1 MKKDWLEEL
10 VAATNTDKRNERQ
23 MRILEAAVDMF
34 GEKGYA
40 STSTSEIAKRA
51 GVAEGTIFR
60 YYKTKKDLLF
70 AVVMPTLTKFAA
82 PFFVQAFAKEIFKTE
97 YESYEVLLRVII
109 QNRFEFAKKHFPM
122 IKILIQ
128 EVPFQPELK
137 SEIQQL
143 IETEL
148 LVHFKKLIAKF
159 QEEGEIIEMPPSSV
173 LRLTLSAVL
182 GFLLTRFLLLPEEK
196 WDDEVEIE
204 NTIQFILY
212 GLTPRT
218 SL

>member
-10 VAATNTDKRNERQ
+10 ITATNTDKRNERQ

-60 YYKTKKDLLF
+60 YYKTKKDLLL

-82 PFFVQAFAKEIFKTE
+82 PFFVQAFAKEIFKSE
-97 YESYEVLLRVII
+97 YESYEGLLRVVIH
-109 QNRFEFAKKHFPM
+109 NRFEFAQKHFPM

-137 SEIQQL
+137 NEIQQL
-143 IETEL
+143 VETEL
-148 LVHFKKLIAKF
+148 FSHFKKLIVKF
-159 QEEGEIIEMPPSSV
+159 QKKGEIIEIPPSSV

-182 GFLLTRFLLLPEEK
+182 GLLLTRFLLLPEEK

-204 NTIQFILY
+204 NTILFILY
-212 GLTPRT
+212 GLTPRI
-218 SL
+218 

>member
-10 VAATNTDKRNERQ
+10 ISATNTDKRNERQ

-40 STSTSEIAKRA
+40 STSTNEIAKRA

-60 YYKTKKDLLF
+60 YYKTKKDLLL

-82 PFFVQAFAKEIFKTE
+82 PFFIQAFAKEVFKSE
-97 YESYEVLLRVII
+97 YKSYEAFLRVVIH
-109 QNRFEFAKKHFPM
+109 NRFEFAKKHFPM

-137 SEIQQL
+137 NEIQHL
-143 IETEL
+143 VETEL
-148 LVHFKKLIAKF
+148 FSHFKKLIVKF
-159 QEEGEIIEMPPSSV
+159 QEDGEIIEMPPSSV

-182 GFLLTRFLLLPEEK
+182 GLLLTRFLLLPEEK
-196 WDDEVEIE
+196 WNDEVEIE
-204 NTIQFILY
+204 NTIQFMLY
-212 GLTPRT
+212 GLTPRN
-218 SL
+218 